1 MNKSG
6 ELCNSKPCNTCLYY
20 MKLYGIKSV
29 YYSDEK
35 GDILKEK
42 ISQIEVEHN
51 SLGHR
56 NYKKYLEG
64 RK

>member
-1 MNKSG
+1 
-6 ELCNSKPCNTCLYY
+6 

-42 ISQIEVEHN
+42 INQIEVEHN